1 MVEHA
6 STCCNQE
13 RFASIEAD
21 LAELKARM
29 DSKRDDIHSI
39 NTELSRDRQ
48 QQTELL
54 EKVTTVTVLLKQG
67 QDQRVANNDKLTALE
82 NKIDKLQEELTNNK
96 EDVIALTSSL
106 NSFKNTV
113 IVLIPIVSIIVG
125 VILHFI
131 YFLLNKRVL
140 LGKNI

>member
-1 MVEHA
+1 
-6 STCCNQE
+6 
-13 RFASIEAD
+13 
-21 LAELKARM
+21 M

-113 IVLIPIVSIIVG
+113 IVLIPVVSIIVG
-125 VILHFI
+125 IILHFM
-131 YFLLNKRVL
+131 
-140 LGKNI
+140 